1 MMCDERIFSP
11 QIEELSKNLEVT
23 IADISSFSSVRE
35 LASDVLKKAPNSFS
49 LLGHSMGGIV
59 AMEIYSQEPNR
70 IEKLILMDTNPKAEL
85 DEVKLKREPQI
96 KDVREGK
103 LLEVMRDEMKPNY
116 LAESENKSTVLD
128 VCMDMA
134 LSLGPD
140 VFINQSR
147 ALQKRADQLNT
158 IQSINIPV
166 LIMCGS
172 EDKLCTV
179 ERHEMMHNMISDSDL
194 KIINNAG
201 HMPTLEQP
209 RDCLLYTSPSP
220 RDLST
225 SRMPSSA

>member
-1 MMCDERIFSP
+1 MVPGMMCDERIFSP

-23 IADISSFSSVRE
+23 VADISSFPTVRE
-35 LASDVLKKAPNSFS
+35 LASDLLKKAPKSFS

-103 LLEVMRDEMKPNY
+103 LLEVMRDEMKPYY
-116 LAESENKSTVLD
+116 LAESENKSRVLD

-134 LSLGPD
+134 LTLGPD

-158 IQSINIPV
+158 IQSMNIPV

-209 RDCLLYTSPSP
+209 RETTEVLKEWL
-220 RDLST
+220 
-225 SRMPSSA
+225 MK

>member
-1 MMCDERIFSP
+1 MVPGMMCDERIFSP
-11 QIEELSKNLEVT
+11 QIEALSQNLEVT
-23 IADISSFSSVRE
+23 IADISNFSSVRE
-35 LASDVLKKAPNSFS
+35 LASDVLKKAPKKFS

-96 KDVREGK
+96 REVNKGK

-116 LAESENKSTVLD
+116 LAESENKTSVLS

-134 LSLGPD
+134 LNLGPD

-147 ALQKRADQLNT
+147 ALQSRLDQQNT
-158 IQSINIPV
+158 IQSIKIPV
-166 LIMCGS
+166 LILCGS
-172 EDKLCTV
+172 EDKLCPV
-179 ERHEMMHNMISDSDL
+179 ERHEMMHNMITDSDL

-209 RDCLLYTSPSP
+209 RETTEVIKEWLM
-220 RDLST
+220 R
-225 SRMPSSA
+225 

>member
-1 MMCDERIFSP
+1 MVPGMMCDERIFSP

-23 IADISSFSSVRE
+23 VADISNFSSVSE
-35 LASDVLKKAPNSFS
+35 LASDVLKKAPKSFS

-59 AMEIYSQEPNR
+59 AMEIYSQEPKR

-96 KDVREGK
+96 REVNKGK

-116 LAESENKSTVLD
+116 LAESENKRSVLN

-134 LSLGPD
+134 LTLGPD

-147 ALQKRADQLNT
+147 ALQSRLDQQNT
-158 IQSINIPV
+158 IQSIKIPV

-172 EDKLCTV
+172 EDKLCPV

-194 KIINNAG
+194 IIINNAG

-209 RDCLLYTSPSP
+209 RETTEVIKEWLM
-220 RDLST
+220 R
-225 SRMPSSA
+225 

>member
-1 MMCDERIFSP
+1 MVPGMMCDERIFSP
-11 QIEELSKNLEVT
+11 QIEELSKNIEVT
-23 IADISSFSSVRE
+23 VADISNFSSVSE
-35 LASDVLKKAPNSFS
+35 LASDVLKKAPKSFS

-59 AMEIYSQEPNR
+59 AMEIYSQQPKR
-70 IEKLILMDTNPKAEL
+70 VEKLILMDTNPKAEL

-96 KDVREGK
+96 REVNKGK

-116 LAESENKSTVLD
+116 LAESENKRSVLN

-134 LSLGPD
+134 LTLGPD

-147 ALQKRADQLNT
+147 ALQSRLDQQNT
-158 IQSINIPV
+158 IQSIKIPV

-172 EDKLCTV
+172 EDKLCPV

-194 KIINNAG
+194 IIINNAG

-209 RDCLLYTSPSP
+209 RETTEVIKEWLM
-220 RDLST
+220 R
-225 SRMPSSA
+225 

>member
-1 MMCDERIFSP
+1 MVPGMMCDERIFSP

-23 IADISSFSSVRE
+23 VADISSFPTVRE
-35 LASDVLKKAPNSFS
+35 LASDLLKKAPKSFS
-49 LLGHSMGGIV
+49 LLGHSMGGII

-116 LAESENKSTVLD
+116 LAESENKSSVLD

-147 ALQKRADQLNT
+147 ALQKRTDQLNT

-209 RDCLLYTSPSP
+209 RETTEVLKEWL
-220 RDLST
+220 
-225 SRMPSSA
+225 MK

>member
-1 MMCDERIFSP
+1 
-11 QIEELSKNLEVT
+11 
-23 IADISSFSSVRE
+23 
-35 LASDVLKKAPNSFS
+35 
-49 LLGHSMGGIV
+49 
-59 AMEIYSQEPNR
+59 
-70 IEKLILMDTNPKAEL
+70 
-85 DEVKLKREPQI
+85 
-96 KDVREGK
+96 
-103 LLEVMRDEMKPNY
+103 MKPNY
-116 LAESENKSTVLD
+116 LAKSENKSSVLD

-209 RDCLLYTSPSP
+209 RETTEVLKEWL
-220 RDLST
+220 
-225 SRMPSSA
+225 MK

>member
-1 MMCDERIFSP
+1 MVPGMMCDERIFSP

-23 IADISSFSSVRE
+23 VADISSFLTIRE
-35 LASDVLKKAPNSFS
+35 LASEVLKKAPKKFS

-96 KDVREGK
+96 RDVNEGK

-116 LAESENKSTVLD
+116 LADIENQENVLN

-134 LSLGPD
+134 LNLGPD
-140 VFINQSR
+140 VFINQSK
-147 ALQKRADQLNT
+147 ALQTRADQQGT

-179 ERHEMMHNMISDSDL
+179 ERHEMMHNMINNSEL

-209 RDCLLYTSPSP
+209 KETTEVLKEWL
-220 RDLST
+220 
-225 SRMPSSA
+225 MK

>member
-1 MMCDERIFSP
+1 MVPGMMCDERIFSP

-23 IADISSFSSVRE
+23 VADISSFPTVRE
-35 LASDVLKKAPNSFS
+35 LASDLLKKAPKNFS

-116 LAESENKSTVLD
+116 LAESENKSSVLD

-147 ALQKRADQLNT
+147 ALQKRTDQLNT

-209 RDCLLYTSPSP
+209 RETTEVLKEWL
-220 RDLST
+220 
-225 SRMPSSA
+225 MK

>member
-1 MMCDERIFSP
+1 MVPGMMCDERIFSP
-11 QIEELSKNLEVT
+11 QIEALSQNLEVT
-23 IADISSFSSVRE
+23 IADISNFSSVRE
-35 LASDVLKKAPNSFS
+35 LASDVLKKAPKKFS

-96 KDVREGK
+96 REVNKGK

-116 LAESENKSTVLD
+116 LAESENKRSVLN

-134 LSLGPD
+134 LTLGPD

-147 ALQKRADQLNT
+147 ALQSRLDQQNT
-158 IQSINIPV
+158 IQSIKIPV
-166 LIMCGS
+166 LIICGS
-172 EDKLCTV
+172 EDKLCPV

-209 RDCLLYTSPSP
+209 RETTEVIKEWLM
-220 RDLST
+220 R
-225 SRMPSSA
+225 

>member
-1 MMCDERIFSP
+1 MVPGMMCDERIFSP

-35 LASDVLKKAPNSFS
+35 LASDVLKKAPKSFS

-116 LAESENKSTVLD
+116 LAESENKSSVLD

-158 IQSINIPV
+158 IQSMNIPV

-209 RDCLLYTSPSP
+209 RETTEVLKEWL
-220 RDLST
+220 
-225 SRMPSSA
+225 MK

>member
-11 QIEELSKNLEVT
+11 QIEELSQNLEVT
-23 IADISSFSSVRE
+23 IADISNFSSVSE
-35 LASDVLKKAPNSFS
+35 LASDVLKKAPKSFS

-59 AMEIYSQEPNR
+59 AMEIYSQEPKR

-96 KDVREGK
+96 REVNKGK

-116 LAESENKSTVLD
+116 LAESENKRSVLNI
-128 VCMDMA
+128 CMEMA

-147 ALQKRADQLNT
+147 ALQSRLDQQNT

-172 EDKLCTV
+172 EDKLCPV

-209 RDCLLYTSPSP
+209 RETTEVIKEWLM
-220 RDLST
+220 R
-225 SRMPSSA
+225 

>member
-1 MMCDERIFSP
+1 MVPGMMCDERIFSP

-23 IADISSFSSVRE
+23 VADISSFPTVRE
-35 LASDVLKKAPNSFS
+35 LASDLLKKAPKSFS

-103 LLEVMRDEMKPNY
+103 LLEVMRNEMKPNY
-116 LAESENKSTVLD
+116 LAENENKSTVLD

-209 RDCLLYTSPSP
+209 RETTEVLKEWL
-220 RDLST
+220 
-225 SRMPSSA
+225 MK

>member
-1 MMCDERIFSP
+1 MVPGMMCDERIFSP
-11 QIEELSKNLEVT
+11 QIEALSQNLEVT
-23 IADISSFSSVRE
+23 IADISNFSSVRE
-35 LASDVLKKAPNSFS
+35 LASDVLKKAPKKFS

-96 KDVREGK
+96 REVNKGK

-116 LAESENKSTVLD
+116 LAESENKTSVLN
-128 VCMDMA
+128 VCMNMA
-134 LSLGPD
+134 LNLGPD

-147 ALQKRADQLNT
+147 ALQSRLDQQNT
-158 IQSINIPV
+158 IQSIKIPV
-166 LIMCGS
+166 LIICGS
-172 EDKLCTV
+172 EDKLCPV

-209 RDCLLYTSPSP
+209 RETTEVIEEWLM
-220 RDLST
+220 R
-225 SRMPSSA
+225 

>member
-1 MMCDERIFSP
+1 
-11 QIEELSKNLEVT
+11 
-23 IADISSFSSVRE
+23 
-35 LASDVLKKAPNSFS
+35 
-49 LLGHSMGGIV
+49 
-59 AMEIYSQEPNR
+59 
-70 IEKLILMDTNPKAEL
+70 
-85 DEVKLKREPQI
+85 
-96 KDVREGK
+96 
-103 LLEVMRDEMKPNY
+103 MKPNY
-116 LAESENKSTVLD
+116 LAESENKSSVLD

-158 IQSINIPV
+158 IQSMNIPV

-209 RDCLLYTSPSP
+209 RETTEVLKEWL
-220 RDLST
+220 
-225 SRMPSSA
+225 MK

>member
-1 MMCDERIFSP
+1 MVPGMMCDERIFSP
-11 QIEELSKNLEVT
+11 QIEALSQNLEVT
-23 IADISSFSSVRE
+23 IADISNFSSVRE
-35 LASDVLKKAPNSFS
+35 LASDVLKKAPKKFS

-96 KDVREGK
+96 REVNKGK

-116 LAESENKSTVLD
+116 LAESENKRSVLNI
-128 VCMDMA
+128 CMDMA

-147 ALQKRADQLNT
+147 ALQSRLDQQNT
-158 IQSINIPV
+158 IQSIKIPV
-166 LIMCGS
+166 LILCGS
-172 EDKLCTV
+172 EDKLCPV

-209 RDCLLYTSPSP
+209 RETTEVIKEWLM
-220 RDLST
+220 R
-225 SRMPSSA
+225 

>member
-1 MMCDERIFSP
+1 MVPGMMCDERIFSP
-11 QIEELSKNLEVT
+11 QIEELSQNLAVT
-23 IADISSFSSVRE
+23 IADISNFSSVSE
-35 LASDVLKKAPNSFS
+35 LASDVLKKTPKSFS

-96 KDVREGK
+96 REVNKGK

-116 LAESENKSTVLD
+116 LAESENKRSVLN

-134 LSLGPD
+134 LTLGPD

-147 ALQKRADQLNT
+147 ALQTRADQQNT
-158 IQSINIPV
+158 IQSIKIPV

-172 EDKLCTV
+172 EDKLCPV

-209 RDCLLYTSPSP
+209 RETTEVIKEWLM
-220 RDLST
+220 R
-225 SRMPSSA
+225 

>member
-1 MMCDERIFSP
+1 MVPGMMCDERIFSP
-11 QIEELSKNLEVT
+11 QIEALSQNLEVT
-23 IADISSFSSVRE
+23 IADISNFSSVRK
-35 LASDVLKKAPNSFS
+35 LASDVLKKAPKKFS

-96 KDVREGK
+96 REVNKGK

-116 LAESENKSTVLD
+116 LAESENKTSVLS

-134 LSLGPD
+134 LNLGPD

-147 ALQKRADQLNT
+147 ALQSRLDQQNT
-158 IQSINIPV
+158 IQSIKIPV

-172 EDKLCTV
+172 EDKLCPV

-209 RDCLLYTSPSP
+209 RETTEVIKEWLM
-220 RDLST
+220 R
-225 SRMPSSA
+225 

>member
-1 MMCDERIFSP
+1 MVPGMMCDERIFSP
-11 QIEELSKNLEVT
+11 QIEALSQNLEVT
-23 IADISSFSSVRE
+23 IADISNSSSVRE
-35 LASDVLKKAPNSFS
+35 LASDVLKKAPKKFS

-96 KDVREGK
+96 REVNNGK

-116 LAESENKSTVLD
+116 LAESENKTSVLN

-134 LSLGPD
+134 LNLGPD

-147 ALQKRADQLNT
+147 ALQSRLDQQNT
-158 IQSINIPV
+158 IQSIKIPV

-172 EDKLCTV
+172 EDKLCPV

-209 RDCLLYTSPSP
+209 RETTEVIKEWLM
-220 RDLST
+220 R
-225 SRMPSSA
+225 

>member
-1 MMCDERIFSP
+1 MVPGMMCDERIFSP

-23 IADISSFSSVRE
+23 VADISSFPTVRE
-35 LASDVLKKAPNSFS
+35 LASDLLKKAPKSFS

-103 LLEVMRDEMKPNY
+103 LLEVMRNEMKPNY
-116 LAESENKSTVLD
+116 LAENENKSTVLD

-158 IQSINIPV
+158 IQSMNIPV

-179 ERHEMMHNMISDSDL
+179 ERHDMMHNMISDSDL

-209 RDCLLYTSPSP
+209 RETTEVLKEWL
-220 RDLST
+220 
-225 SRMPSSA
+225 MK

>member
-1 MMCDERIFSP
+1 MVPGMMCNERIFSP

-23 IADISSFSSVRE
+23 VADISNFPSVCD
-35 LASDVLKKAPNSFS
+35 LASDVLKKAPKSFS

-59 AMEIYSQEPNR
+59 AMEIYSQEPKR

-96 KDVREGK
+96 REVNKGK

-116 LAESENKSTVLD
+116 LAESENKRSVLN

-134 LSLGPD
+134 LTLGPD

-147 ALQKRADQLNT
+147 ALQSRLDQQNT
-158 IQSINIPV
+158 IQSIKIPV

-172 EDKLCTV
+172 EDKLCPV

-194 KIINNAG
+194 IIINNAG

-209 RDCLLYTSPSP
+209 RETTEVIKEWLM
-220 RDLST
+220 R
-225 SRMPSSA
+225 

>member
-1 MMCDERIFSP
+1 MVPGMMCDERIFSP
-11 QIEELSKNLEVT
+11 QIEELSTNLEVT
-23 IADISSFSSVRE
+23 VADISSFPTVRE
-35 LASDVLKKAPNSFS
+35 LASDLLKKAPKSFS

-116 LAESENKSTVLD
+116 LAESENKSSVLD

-147 ALQKRADQLNT
+147 ALQKRTDQLNT

-179 ERHEMMHNMISDSDL
+179 ERHEMMHNMISDSEL

-209 RDCLLYTSPSP
+209 RETTEVLKEWL
-220 RDLST
+220 
-225 SRMPSSA
+225 MK

>member
-1 MMCDERIFSP
+1 MVPGMMCDERIFSP
-11 QIEELSKNLEVT
+11 QIDELSKNLEVT

-35 LASDVLKKAPNSFS
+35 LASDVLKKAPKFFS

-85 DEVKLKREPQI
+85 EEVKLKREPQI

-116 LAESENKSTVLD
+116 LAESENKSSVLD

-147 ALQKRADQLNT
+147 ALQKRTDQLNT

-209 RDCLLYTSPSP
+209 RETTEVLKEWL
-220 RDLST
+220 
-225 SRMPSSA
+225 MK

>member
-1 MMCDERIFSP
+1 MVPGMMCDERIFSP
-11 QIEELSKNLEVT
+11 QIEALSQNLEVT
-23 IADISSFSSVRE
+23 IADISNFSSVRE
-35 LASDVLKKAPNSFS
+35 LASDVLKKAPKKFS

-96 KDVREGK
+96 REVNNGK

-116 LAESENKSTVLD
+116 LAESENKTNVLS

-134 LSLGPD
+134 LNLGPD

-147 ALQKRADQLNT
+147 ALQSRLDQQNT
-158 IQSINIPV
+158 IQSIKIPV

-172 EDKLCTV
+172 EDKLCPV
-179 ERHEMMHNMISDSDL
+179 ERHEMMHNMITDSDL

-209 RDCLLYTSPSP
+209 RETTEVLKEWL
-220 RDLST
+220 
-225 SRMPSSA
+225 MK

>member
-1 MMCDERIFSP
+1 MVPGMMCDERIFSP
-11 QIEELSKNLEVT
+11 QIEALSQNLEVT
-23 IADISSFSSVRE
+23 IADISNFSSVRE
-35 LASDVLKKAPNSFS
+35 LASDVLKKAPKKFS

-59 AMEIYSQEPNR
+59 AMEIYSQAPDR

-96 KDVREGK
+96 REVNKGK

-116 LAESENKSTVLD
+116 LAESENKRSVLN

-134 LSLGPD
+134 LTLGPD

-147 ALQKRADQLNT
+147 ALQSRLDQQNT
-158 IQSINIPV
+158 IQSIKIPV
-166 LIMCGS
+166 LILCGS
-172 EDKLCTV
+172 EDKLCPV

-209 RDCLLYTSPSP
+209 RETTEVIKEWLM
-220 RDLST
+220 R
-225 SRMPSSA
+225 